1 MAASLGVNRVGLTDA
16 PVELTLT
23 TSKNARL
30 HRHMIAKTASSVGLV
45 KPFDWK
51 LLSSVSP

>member
-45 KPFDWK
+45 KPFD
-51 LLSSVSP
+51 